1 MPAPLPPAALRTV
14 IVSLLLSASALGDE
28 EEPGDW
34 ETEAQVELGASY
46 NTGNSEDENI
56 RVRSRFDAERGVW
69 GYRLNFDGFRS
80 STRDELSAERFYAY
94 GTTTHN
100 YDEDNFSR
108 VRLAHEHDR
117 FSGFERQTD
126 VSVSYGQIWL
136 RSRDDM
142 EIDYTVG
149 VGARSSK
156 SSDDDIN
163 EAIIRLS
170 SLYTWEI
177 TDNSRFSQEIS
188 TDAGD
193 SVVVSRSET
202 GVESDILNNLSMKF
216 TIRLRHQNNVP
227 SDRKRLD
234 TETALTL
241 LFRF

>member
-1 MPAPLPPAALRTV
+1 MPASLSTAVLRTV
-14 IVSLLLSASALGDE
+14 TVSLLLSSPALAQEDAD
-28 EEPGDW
+28 DW

-46 NTGNSEDENI
+46 NTGNSEDENVRI
-56 RVRSRFDAERGVW
+56 RSRFDAERGVW
-69 GYRLNFDGFRS
+69 GYRFNFDGFRS

-108 VRLAHEHDR
+108 IRLAHEHDR

-126 VSVSYGQIWL
+126 ISVSYGQIWL

-170 SLYTWEI
+170 SLYTWDI
-177 TDNSRFSQEIS
+177 TDNSRFFQEIS

-234 TETALTL
+234 TETAMTL